1 MFFAKEDKLF
11 LLDQLRPIKGS
22 VSSTIAAMFF
32 SIHIQYKTE
41 RNADTDVDKHKCNE
55 TNIKINFTLLQKS
68 DGWCHLDDL
77 PLMGLIF
84 HLQIPPLTLD
94 ITNLVSTGSRYYN
107 GRLLSHSNPKQF

>member
-1 MFFAKEDKLF
+1 
-11 LLDQLRPIKGS
+11 
-22 VSSTIAAMFF
+22 MFF

-55 TNIKINFTLLQKS
+55 TNIKINFTLLQKN

-84 HLQIPPLTLD
+84 HLKIPPLTLD
-94 ITNLVSTGSRYYN
+94 ITNLVSTGSRDYN

>member
-1 MFFAKEDKLF
+1 MSGQEVYFGLI
-11 LLDQLRPIKGS
+11 LVDQLRPIKGS

-84 HLQIPPLTLD
+84 HLQIPPPD
-94 ITNLVSTGSRYYN
+94 SGYYKF
-107 GRLLSHSNPKQF
+107 S